1 MPRMKELKHMFWM
14 MLGVLI
20 GFAAGLFIFIRINQ
34 AWPEIADSHITLLV
48 AIPILGGG
56 LLGGGY
62 LAQWLVYRYERA
74 KRQKKQDEKKKSQ
87 VGRKKRKQ

>member
-1 MPRMKELKHMFWM
+1 MKELKHMFWM
-14 MLGVLI
+14 MLGVVI

-34 AWPEIADSHITLLV
+34 AWPEIGDTHLALAV
-48 AIPILGGG
+48 AIVLLGGG

-74 KRQKKQDEKKKSQ
+74 RRRKKQDEKKAAQ
-87 VGRKKRKQ
+87 VGKKRKKK